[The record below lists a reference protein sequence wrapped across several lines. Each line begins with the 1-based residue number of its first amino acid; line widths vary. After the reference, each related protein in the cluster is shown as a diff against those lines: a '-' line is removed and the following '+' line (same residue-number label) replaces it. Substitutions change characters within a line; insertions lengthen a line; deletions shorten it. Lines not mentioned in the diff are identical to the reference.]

1 MQLTKEQKE
10 YLKRTMA
17 NEHQIGRT
25 RHHGVLV
32 FACICIL
39 IAGSLPFLLSKDAKL
54 HNAVVSYVSGLQQQ
68 PELWHKVTPK
78 AYDYLGGFGMTQGV
92 IHSKTMTEAGNRYPE
107 VEKLPVYE
115 YQNADLLSA
124 KTAVLSEEEQL
135 QRIMEMKDLLGMKE
149 AVKQD
154 EIAPSVENQTMKLSI
169 EEDGLMH
176 LSMKQ
181 TLTIDQ
187 QNEDE
192 VLASAKQYVELYQLI
207 AQIDDPIYHMSES
220 AAGTYEV
227 VITQASTKL
236 PIYYEGTAQIIFSI
250 QESHPHIYITDQSQL
265 NELGEYPVINV
276 EEARKQLL
284 RGNYYYAFSNTE
296 FEDTDIIGYDLTY
309 PNLNN
314 IRTFLPYRLPVYR
327 FYIQKEEGIYKFDVV
342 AINQDQFR
350 KKK

>member
-10 YLKRTMA
+10 HLKRSMA
-17 NEHQIGRT
+17 NKRPIYEN
-25 RHHGVLV
+25 RHRGVLA
-32 FACICIL
+32 FACACIL
-39 IAGSLPFLLSKDAKL
+39 IASALPFLLSKGARL

-68 PELWHKVTPK
+68 PDLWRKATPE

-92 IHSKTMTEAGNRYPE
+92 IHSKTMAEAGNRYPQ
-107 VEKLPVYE
+107 VTKLPVYE

-124 KTAVLSEEEQL
+124 KTAVLSKEEQL
-135 QRIMEMKDLLGMKE
+135 QRITELKDLLGMKE
-149 AVKQD
+149 TIQQD

-187 QNEDE
+187 QNADE
-192 VLASAKQYVELYQLI
+192 VLASAKQYIELYQLI

-220 AAGTYEV
+220 VAGTYEV

-250 QESHPHIYITDQSQL
+250 QESHPHIRIPDQSQL
-265 NELGEYPVINV
+265 KELGEYPVISID
-276 EEARKQLL
+276 EARKQLL

-296 FEDTDIIGYDLTY
+296 FDDTDIIGYDLTY

-342 AINQDQFR
+342 AIDQDQV
-350 KKK
+350 KKKK